1 MSQTTILLVDDEEDI
16 RLVLGVALADM
27 GYKVLA
33 AENGKEGLRL
43 FREERPPIVITDI
56 KMPDIDGVD
65 LLRMIKEEDPDT
77 EVVMI
82 TGHGDMDVAI
92 QSFKSEASDFI
103 TKPINV
109 DNLETS
115 LQRVHERIL
124 AREKLREYTRSLESL
139 VQRKSEELA
148 GLESLLQGGS
158 DGPEA
163 GDVIHRFQRLFEDLP
178 CHVAVLDED
187 LVLTAI
193 NRKFRR
199 DFGDCEGEVCYAV
212 LKRANSPCTG
222 CPVLMTFNTGESQ
235 EGETEITMPDGESHQ
250 ALVWTSPVRATGEDP
265 THVLTLYTDMAQIHR
280 VQDHLGSLGLMVGSI
295 SHSIKGM
302 LTGLDGGMYLLDSG
316 LRKQDDEQVNEGL
329 GLVKEMVT
337 RIRKMVLDVLLF
349 SKDRDLRKVETP
361 VAEFAE
367 DAARGIRPL
376 VKEHKIDFV
385 IECPEDAGNF
395 KVDTG
400 LLRTAVVNVLENA
413 VDACLE
419 DKARESHRIVFRVGG
434 DEKEVVFEVEDDGV
448 GMDEETLEKMTTL
461 FFSSKD
467 RKGTGLGLYITNR
480 TVQGHGGAIAADS
493 ERGRGTTFTI
503 RIPRIA
509 GARGGT
515 SGETGASD
523 GRPSEKQG
531 KELHHGQEDSG
542 S

>member
-16 RLVLGVALADM
+16 RLVLGVALTDM
-27 GYKVLA
+27 GYRVLT

-43 FREERPPIVITDI
+43 FQEEHPPIVITDI

-65 LLRMIKEEDPDT
+65 LLRMIKEQDPDT

-82 TGHGDMDVAI
+82 TGHGDMEVAV

-109 DNLETS
+109 DNLEAS
-115 LQRVHERIL
+115 LQRVQERII

-139 VQRKSEELA
+139 VHRKTEEVA
-148 GLESLLQGGS
+148 GLESLLQRGGVE
-158 DGPEA
+158 PEA
-163 GDVIHRFQRLFEDLP
+163 KDVIHRFQRLFEDLP
-178 CHVAVLDED
+178 CHVAVMDED
-187 LVLTAI
+187 LVLTAL

-199 DFGDCEGEVCYAV
+199 DFGDREGEVCYAV
-212 LKRANSPCTG
+212 LKDANSPCTG
-222 CPVLMTFNTGESQ
+222 CPVLVTFNTGESQ
-235 EGETEITMPDGESHQ
+235 EGETEITMPDGEAHQ
-250 ALVWTSPVRATGEDP
+250 VLVWTSPVRATGGDP
-265 THVLTLYTDMAQIHR
+265 THVLTLYTDMAQMHK

-329 GLVKEMVT
+329 GLVKEMVS

-349 SKDRDLRKVETP
+349 SKDRDLKKAQTS

-376 VKEHKIDFV
+376 VKEHKIDFLL
-385 IECPEDAGNF
+385 ECPEDAGKF
-395 KVDTG
+395 EVDTG

-413 VDACLE
+413 VDACLD
-419 DKARESHRIVFRVGG
+419 DKARESHRIVFRVSG
-434 DEKEVVFEVEDDGV
+434 DENEVVFEVEDDGV
-448 GMDEETLEKMTTL
+448 GMDEETLDKMTTL

-480 TVQGHGGAIAADS
+480 TVQEHGGAIAADS
-493 ERGRGTTFTI
+493 EPGRGTVITI

-509 GARGGT
+509 GPRGTG
-515 SGETGASD
+515 SGETGVSD
-523 GRPSEKQG
+523 GTPFERQE
-531 KELHHGQEDSG
+531 KELQNGQEDSG
-542 S
+542 R

>member
-16 RLVLGVALADM
+16 RLVLGVALTDM
-27 GYKVLA
+27 GYRVLT

-43 FREERPPIVITDI
+43 FQEEHPPIVITDI

-65 LLRMIKEEDPDT
+65 LLRMIKEQDPDT

-82 TGHGDMDVAI
+82 TGHGDMEVAI

-109 DNLETS
+109 DNLEAS
-115 LQRVHERIL
+115 LQRVHERII

-139 VQRKSEELA
+139 VHRKTEELA
-148 GLESLLQGGS
+148 GLESLLQRGGVE
-158 DGPEA
+158 PEA
-163 GDVIHRFQRLFEDLP
+163 KDVIHRFQRLFEDLP
-178 CHVAVLDED
+178 CYVAVMDEN
-187 LVLTAI
+187 LVLTAL

-199 DFGDCEGEVCYAV
+199 DFGDREGEVCYAV
-212 LKRANSPCTG
+212 LKDSSGPCTG
-222 CPVLMTFNTGESQ
+222 CPVLVTFNTGESQ
-235 EGETEITMPDGESHQ
+235 EGETEITMPDGDAHQ
-250 ALVWTSPVRATGEDP
+250 VLVWTSPVRATGGDP
-265 THVLTLYTDMAQIHR
+265 THVLTLYTDMAQMHK

-329 GLVKEMVT
+329 GLVKEMVS

-349 SKDRDLRKVETP
+349 SKDRDLNKAETS

-376 VKEHKIDFV
+376 VKEHKIDV
-385 IECPEDAGNF
+385 LLECPEDAGKF
-395 KVDTG
+395 EVDTG

-413 VDACLE
+413 VDACLD
-419 DKARESHRIVFRVGG
+419 DKARESHRIVFRVSG
-434 DEKEVVFEVEDDGV
+434 DENEVVFEVEDDGV

-480 TVQGHGGAIAADS
+480 TVQEHGGAIAADS
-493 ERGRGTTFTI
+493 EPGRGTVFTI

-509 GARGGT
+509 GPRGTG

-523 GRPSEKQG
+523 GTPPERQG
-531 KELHHGQEDSG
+531 KELQNGQEDSG
-542 S
+542 G